1 MSLSFYEIYGGKVL
15 DLMNNKKELK
25 VLEDNRSQ
33 VQIKGLEETI
43 VENETELRQAM
54 DYGNSV
60 RTTHAT
66 QANDTSSRSHSIC

>member
-1 MSLSFYEIYGGKVL
+1 
-15 DLMNNKKELK
+15 MNWKKELK
-25 VLEDNRSQ
+25 VLEDKKGT

-43 VENETELRQAM
+43 VENASELKQAI

-66 QANDTSSRSHSIC
+66 QANDTSSWSHAIC

>member
-1 MSLSFYEIYGGKVL
+1 
-15 DLMNNKKELK
+15 MNRKKELK
-25 VLEDNRSQ
+25 VLEDKKGT

-43 VENETELRQAM
+43 VENASELKQAI

-66 QANDTSSRSHSIC
+66 QANDTSS